1 MSEIPFS
8 VRSRRTG
15 ASNVNDLGGMNFST
29 LNNNELLKRVDADN
43 VGGSSIT
50 ATETSVG
57 GSYNHKIKTFV
68 GSNEL
73 ASITTAYNSIGNY
86 KNIQFLP
93 DDSIV
98 GADGINIQSVPSSTE
113 TRVGINVPDPEE
125 ALDIEGNLELRGGAG
140 KIFFKHPSG
149 LQKVELDGDQDGT
162 NGGKFIVK
170 TKVDN
175 GSMTEKLTVNNVGAI
190 GLGATPDFG
199 ATGNFLMSKGTGQS
213 PEWFVPTTGIITSV
227 KKIEPQTF
235 TSGQTIKI
243 TGWETPHVDIGTT
256 GWSGANSRYTIQR
269 QGTYRIDLKAIIS
282 NTFNDTSSLRYLL
295 VGLYIYNSNGT
306 LAFDDLDTTILYNV
320 DSGGGN
326 AERGSADYTIIRTL
340 SPDQYIELQVTS
352 QQAGTGDYIVESAVF
367 NIEELGASHVA
378 GVGQFF
384 TLADGNALQT
394 KVNNLNI
401 RLNVC
406 ADTDLKVGNA
416 NTGNVN
422 SNTLNAWLPLYTQTN
437 LIRLQQQI
445 VLTDPSR
452 PVKIET
458 NVSVLL
464 NITHVGFR
472 VVCNNGI
479 SVLVVPGTTNWKSS
493 AATGDD
499 DTPAYCASVVHA
511 PGGTGNLTYTI
522 EAYVLA
528 RNPPNPAIAIFN
540 PSLDPSIALAQC
552 TMLLTEL

>member
-15 ASNVNDLGGMNFST
+15 ASTVNDLGGMNFST
-29 LNNNELLKRVDADN
+29 IDDNELLKRVDADN

-50 ATETSVG
+50 ATETSIG

-93 DDSIV
+93 DDSIL

-113 TRVGINVPDPEE
+113 TRVGINVQDPEE
-125 ALDIEGNLELRGGAG
+125 ALDIEGNLELRGATG

-162 NGGKFIVK
+162 NGGKFVLK
-170 TKVDN
+170 TKVD
-175 GSMTEKLTVNNVGAI
+175 GSSMTEKLTVNNVGAI
-190 GLGATPDFG
+190 GLGATPTYG
-199 ATGNFLMSKGTGQS
+199 S
-213 PEWFVPTTGIITSV
+213 
-227 KKIEPQTF
+227 
-235 TSGQTIKI
+235 SGQVLT
-243 TGWETPHVDIGTT
+243 
-256 GWSGANSRYTIQR
+256 
-269 QGTYRIDLKAIIS
+269 
-282 NTFNDTSSLRYLL
+282 
-295 VGLYIYNSNGT
+295 SNG
-306 LAFDDLDTTILYNV
+306 
-320 DSGGGN
+320 S
-326 AERGSADYTIIRTL
+326 GSAV
-340 SPDQYIELQVTS
+340 SW
-352 QQAGTGDYIVESAVF
+352 SAIPNPVP
-367 NIEELGASHVA
+367 
-378 GVGQFF
+378 
-384 TLADGNALQT
+384 
-394 KVNNLNI
+394 NLF
-401 RLNVC
+401 LNVC

-437 LIRLQQQI
+437 VIRLQQQMA
-445 VLTDPSR
+445 LTNTLR
-452 PVKIET
+452 LVKIET
-458 NVSVLL
+458 NVPVLL
-464 NITHVGFR
+464 NQTHVGFR

-479 SVLVVPGTTNWKSS
+479 SVFVVPGTTNWKSS

-499 DTPAYCASVVHA
+499 DTPVYCASVVHT
-511 PGGTGNLTYTI
+511 PGGTGTLTYTI

-540 PSLDPSIALAQC
+540 AGLDPSIALAEC